1 MDRPR
6 LSYFAVKLTLIA
18 TLGGALFGYDT
29 AVISGAI
36 TAIDA
41 NFIDPLRWSEA
52 ARSSLSGLTISSAL
66 FGCIIGGA
74 LAGKL
79 ADRFGRKQ
87 TLIYAALLF
96 LACSFG
102 SAFPEAGWA
111 PLGRMGPGTLIAFNL
126 YRIIGGIGVG
136 IASLVSPLYIA
147 EIAPKEQRGKLVSF
161 NQIAIV
167 VGIMLVYFVNWGI
180 ARLGN
185 QAWLHSWGWRWMFA
199 SEAVPSLLFL
209 TLLLR
214 ASETPRWMMMRGR
227 REEASQV
234 LRSLGDPDP
243 FRTLSEIAM
252 NLPSGTAR
260 LLSYGTGVIAVG
272 ILLSVLQQFVGINAV
287 MYYAPLIFRDM
298 GAATDSALLQ
308 TALIGVTNVA
318 FTLIATVTVDR
329 IGRRPLMIGG
339 ALAMSGAM
347 LFLGSAFAL
356 HRLGVGALLSILIY
370 TAAFAL
376 SWGPVT
382 WVLLTEIFPPSVK
395 STALSIAVAAQW
407 ISNLLVSWSFKI
419 LDGNSALNGAFN
431 HGFAYWL
438 YGATALCA
446 AWLVWRLVPETKGRS
461 LESIQELWRPA
472 AAQTIGADTG
482 RDD

>member
-1 MDRPR
+1 MPMDRSR
-6 LSYFAVKLTLIA
+6 LSYFTVKLTLIA

-41 NFIDPLRWSEA
+41 NFIDPLRLSEA
-52 ARSSLSGLTISSAL
+52 ARSGLSGLTISSAL

-74 LAGKL
+74 LAGEL
-79 ADRFGRKQ
+79 ADRFGRKR
-87 TLIYAALLF
+87 TLICAALLF

-102 SAFPEAGWA
+102 SALPELGLA
-111 PLGRMGPGTLIAFNL
+111 PIGRLGPAALLSFNL
-126 YRIIGGIGVG
+126 YRIAGGIGVG

-147 EIAPKEQRGKLVSF
+147 EIAPKEKRGKLVSF

-167 VGIMLVYFVNWGI
+167 VGIMLVYFVNWAI
-180 ARLGN
+180 ARLGDH
-185 QAWLHSWGWRWMFA
+185 AWLQSWGWRWMFA

-209 TLLLR
+209 TLLLQ
-214 ASETPRWMMMRGR
+214 ATETPRWMMMRGR
-227 REEASQV
+227 SKDAAHL
-234 LRSLGDPDP
+234 LRSLGDPNP
-243 FRTLSEIAM
+243 LGTLSEIATS
-252 NLPSGTAR
+252 LETGRARLFAFGTAVV
-260 LLSYGTGVIAVG
+260 TIG
-272 ILLSVLQQFVGINAV
+272 ILLAVLQQFIGINAV

-298 GAATDSALLQ
+298 GAGTDSALLQ
-308 TALIGVTNVA
+308 TAFIGVTNVA
-318 FTLIATVTVDR
+318 FTLVATFTVDR

-339 ALAMSGAM
+339 ALAMSGSM

-356 HRLGVGALLSILIY
+356 HRLGIGALLSIMIY

-382 WVLLTEIFPPSVK
+382 WVLLTEIFPNSIK

-407 ISNLLVSWSFKI
+407 ISNLLVSWSFRV
-419 LDGNSALNGAFN
+419 LDGNSTLNNAFN

-438 YGATALCA
+438 YGATALSA

-461 LESIQELWRPA
+461 LESIQELWPTA
-472 AAQTIGADTG
+472 AG
-482 RDD
+482 RVTQMEKR